1 MADEKPVVFDDD
13 NPEWTAEDF
22 ARGRPISDFPKLS
35 AAFPK
40 SKGGRPRGSSKQA
53 VSLRL
58 DRDVIQKFKAT
69 GSGWQ
74 SRINE
79 VLKGARVG
87 VGTPNGSCRVRS
99 D

>member
-1 MADEKPVVFDDD
+1 MADEKRVVFDKD
-13 NPEWTAEDF
+13 NPEWTDKDF
-22 ARGRPISDFPKLS
+22 AKARPISDFPGLA

-40 SKGGRPRGSSKQA
+40 AKGGRPRGSNKQA

-58 DRDVIQKFKAT
+58 DRDVIEKFKAT

-79 VLKGARVG
+79 ALRRARI
-87 VGTPNGSCRVRS
+87 
-99 D
+99 

>member
-1 MADEKPVVFDDD
+1 MGDEKPVVFDDD

-22 ARGRPISDFPKLS
+22 ARGRPIGDFPKLS

-40 SKGGRPRGSSKQA
+40 AKGGRPPGSSKQA

-74 SRINE
+74 SRIND
-79 VLKGARVG
+79 VLKRARV
-87 VGTPNGSCRVRS
+87 
-99 D
+99 

>member
-22 ARGRPISDFPKLS
+22 ARSRPIGDFPKFS

-40 SKGGRPRGSSKQA
+40 SKGGRPPGSSKQA

-74 SRINE
+74 SRIND
-79 VLKGARVG
+79 VLKRARV
-87 VGTPNGSCRVRS
+87 
-99 D
+99 

>member
-13 NPEWTAEDF
+13 NPEWTDEDF
-22 ARGRPISDFPKLS
+22 ARARPISDFPKLA

-40 SKGGRPRGSSKQA
+40 AKGGRPRGSSKQP

-74 SRINE
+74 SRIND
-79 VLKGARVG
+79 VLKRARV
-87 VGTPNGSCRVRS
+87 
-99 D
+99 